1 MLKSGT
7 RRGIMGACAIVAMGT
22 IGGHPAFAQA
32 PAPAVLVQPAETRAL
47 ARQNDF
53 IGRVEA
59 VEKVDLRARAAGFLA
74 ARSFKEGEAVK
85 AGQVLLEIEREP
97 FVAIVDQREAQ
108 LAGAQAVLDNARTQ
122 LERGREL
129 SRTNAIAQAQVDQR
143 ISDEARAAASV
154 KEAQAALEDARIKLA
169 YTQIKSPIDGH
180 VGRAAVS
187 VGNLVGPDS
196 GVLATVVRD
205 DDVRV
210 LFSVTQRDILEV
222 RRRATGGAFTARLK
236 LADGSF
242 YEEPGKLD
250 FVDVTVDS
258 RTDGQ
263 IVRAS
268 FPNAK
273 RLLTDGQTVR
283 ITIEQ
288 EASTQSVV
296 IPQAAVAIDQA
307 GSYVFVVNATNAVE
321 QRRIKTG
328 VQRDGMLAVDEGIK
342 AGELVIVQ
350 GLQRVRPGVTVN
362 PQRATK

>member
-1 MLKSGT
+1 MVRSST
-7 RRGIMGACAIVAMGT
+7 SR
-22 IGGHPAFAQA
+22 IGGLAALAVFSSLPAFAQA
-32 PAPAVLVQPAETRAL
+32 PVPAVLVQPAESIVL
-47 ARQNDF
+47 ARQSEF

-59 VEKVDLRARAAGFLA
+59 VEKVDLRARAGGFLS

-85 AGQVLLEIEREP
+85 TGQVLLEIEREP

-143 ISDEARAAASV
+143 IADEARAAASV
-154 KEAQAALEDARIKLA
+154 KEAQATLEDARIKLA
-169 YTQIKSPIDGH
+169 YTQIRSPIDGR
-180 VGRAAVS
+180 VGRVTVS

-205 DDVRV
+205 DEVRV
-210 LFSVTQRDILEV
+210 LFSVTQRDLLEV
-222 RRRATGGAFTARLK
+222 RRRGTGGAFTARLK

-242 YEEPGKLD
+242 YEEAGKLD
-250 FVDVTVDS
+250 FIDVTVDS

-263 IVRAS
+263 IVRAT

-273 RLLTDGQTVR
+273 RLLTDGQTAR
-283 ITIEQ
+283 IVIEQ
-288 EASTQSVV
+288 EGKAQSVA
-296 IPQAAVAIDQA
+296 IPQSALAIDQA
-307 GSYVFVVNATNAVE
+307 GSYIFVVNATNQVE

-328 VQRDGMLAVDEGIK
+328 VQRDGLLAVEAGVA

-350 GLQRVRPGVTVN
+350 GLQRVRAGVTVI
-362 PQRATK
+362 PQRAPK